1 MKFLFFD
8 VIYILLNRYGQ
19 RVIAINNR
27 IQLWPM
33 MRRHQQAVDIF
44 DDNLDFD
51 WNDRIEQRLRLRR
64 VNVINERNIINPEI
78 PPPPYEY

>member
-19 RVIAINNR
+19 RVIAINNQ
-27 IQLWPM
+27 IQLWSM

>member
-1 MKFLFFD
+1 
-8 VIYILLNRYGQ
+8 
-19 RVIAINNR
+19 
-27 IQLWPM
+27 M